1 MRQPKGE
8 ENDDLVVEDFLSLP
22 MAVFNIGVEDRMV
35 QREIR
40 FCV

>member
-8 ENDDLVVEDFLSLP
+8 ESDDLVVGDFLSLP
-22 MAVFNIGVEDRMV
+22 MVVFNVGVEDRMV
-35 QREIR
+35 RREIR